1 MIQATSGNT
10 SGSTTLTVTGAPQT
24 LNYVAGPT
32 LTSGIGHPKAVVVA
46 DFNGDG
52 KPDIAVSNF
61 DTNTVAVFL
70 NDGSGNFAAPIV
82 TTVQLTNSLVLL
94 R

>member
-1 MIQATSGNT
+1 MTAASQALS
-10 SGSTTLTVTGAPQT
+10 
-24 LNYVAGPT
+24 YIAGPT
-32 LTSGIGHPKAVVVA
+32 LTSGIGHPKGVVVA

-61 DTNTVAVFL
+61 DTNTIAVFL
-70 NDGSGNFAAPIV
+70 NDGLGNFAPPIV
-82 TTVQLTNSLVLL
+82 TTVFLWVKETAHLG